1 MARYGAADSGAISKL
16 SCVITLLSSLSL
28 FVDWIPI
35 TSKALTKSTQTIV
48 PTWREVVREAP
59 LPVEGAVA
67 GVLVLVVVLA
77 VLLAVGAL
85 HSGTQISAVSVVV
98 VETVSEVKCRIIPV
112 ISKLSVRVEVLE
124 QVGQLVHVVV
134 PQVRVVEGGAERAH
148 VGGPG
153 RHLAA
158 VRSNAEHVD
167 LGRGGDTWAG

>member
-1 MARYGAADSGAISKL
+1 M
-16 SCVITLLSSLSL
+16 
-28 FVDWIPI
+28 
-35 TSKALTKSTQTIV
+35 
-48 PTWREVVREAP
+48 
-59 LPVEGAVA
+59 PVEGAVA

-85 HSGTQISAVSVVV
+85 HSGTQIPAVSVVV
-98 VETVSEVKCRIIPV
+98 VETVSEVKCRIISI
-112 ISKLSVRVEVLE
+112 ISEFSVRVEVLE
-124 QVGQLVHVVV
+124 QLGQLIHVVV

-167 LGRGGDTWAG
+167 LGRGGDTWAGRVARCREAWRGARWLRRGPARARWRCARGLGSWD